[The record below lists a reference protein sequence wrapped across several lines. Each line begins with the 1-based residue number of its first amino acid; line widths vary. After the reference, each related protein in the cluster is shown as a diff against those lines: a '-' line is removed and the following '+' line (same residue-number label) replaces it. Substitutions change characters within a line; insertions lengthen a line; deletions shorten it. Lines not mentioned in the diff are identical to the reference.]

1 MKNKSI
7 YNNIIYPHI
16 KWSGLTNNR
25 PGRCE
30 NMQTLNPKPNKKDKP
45 MEKQNYLS
53 AQVFKAEAFNKKK
66 DHTKNKEQ

>member
-1 MKNKSI
+1 
-7 YNNIIYPHI
+7 
-16 KWSGLTNNR
+16 
-25 PGRCE
+25 
-30 NMQTLNPKPNKKDKP
+30 MQTLNPKPNKKDKP